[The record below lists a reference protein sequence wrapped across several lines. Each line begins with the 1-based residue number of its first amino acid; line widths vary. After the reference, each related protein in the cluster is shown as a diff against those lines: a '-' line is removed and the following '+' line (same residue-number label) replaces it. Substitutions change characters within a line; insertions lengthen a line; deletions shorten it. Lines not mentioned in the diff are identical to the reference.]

1 MKQKVLIVDDKPD
14 ITRWLQRLIGN
25 ALSVETLAAGGADAA
40 LKALEENEA
49 NCLLVDMKMPGMD
62 GMELMRHIRKK
73 DTSLPIIIMTAYGDI
88 EKAVEAMKEGA
99 YDFITK
105 PFEEE
110 RLLHT
115 VRRALEH
122 EHLLRRNLDLER
134 RIREKEK
141 ETFFVGESP
150 RMKQLIDTIKLVA
163 RTDVTVLITGET
175 GTGKELAARMIHNLS
190 SRTGKPFVAVNC
202 PAIPENILESELFG
216 YRKGAFT
223 GANSDREGLFQAAQ
237 GGTLLLDE
245 IGDISPS
252 LQAKLLRVLQ
262 ERELKPLGDT
272 ATRRVDARVIAAT
285 NRDLA
290 ANVAAGLFRPDLYY
304 RLNVV
309 SVNTP
314 PLRDIPE
321 DIPLIGYHFL
331 SLFCSELGLDQKRL
345 TEESIQFLVSRLW
358 KGNARELQNEIKRAV
373 IFSKD
378 AMLSPSDF
386 GNSMEVITP
395 RNGAIETD
403 SEDYREARKKVLAE
417 FNIEYISNLL
427 RRTEGNVSLAAQAA
441 GVERQS
447 LQQVMRKYGISSAHF
462 RKDEKK
468 AERPANPSG
477 DS

>member
-1 MKQKVLIVDDKPD
+1 MKQKILIVDDNPD
-14 ITRWLQRLIGN
+14 ITRMLERLIGN
-25 ALSVETLAAGGADAA
+25 TLQLEILTAGSAEEALRILKENTL
-40 LKALEENEA
+40 

-62 GMELMRHIRKK
+62 GMGLLRHIKK
-73 DTSLPIIIMTAYGDI
+73 TDASLPVIIMTAYGAI
-88 EKAVEAMKEGA
+88 ETAVEAMKEGA

-122 EHLLRRNLDLER
+122 ENLVRKNLDLER

-150 RMKQLIDTIKLVA
+150 RMQKLIDTIKLVA
-163 RTDVTVLITGET
+163 GTDVTVLITGET

-190 SRTGKPFVAVNC
+190 NRTGKPFVAVNC
-202 PAIPENILESELFG
+202 PAIPESILESELFG

-245 IGDISPS
+245 IGDISLS

-272 ATRRVDARVIAAT
+272 TTRRVDVRVIAAT
-285 NRDLA
+285 NRNLEG
-290 ANVAAGLFRPDLYY
+290 NVAEGLFRSDLYY

-309 SVNTP
+309 SINTP
-314 PLRDIPE
+314 PLRDISE
-321 DIPLIGYHFL
+321 DIPLIAYHFL
-331 SLFCSELGLDQKRL
+331 SLFCSELGLDRKRL
-345 TEESIQFLVSRLW
+345 TEEAIQFLVSRPW

-373 IFSKD
+373 VFSKSD
-378 AMLSPSDF
+378 MLTRADF
-386 GNSMEVITP
+386 GKGAEMTTIQNS
-395 RNGAIETD
+395 ALETD
-403 SEDYREARKKVLAE
+403 GLDYKEARKRVLAA
-417 FNIEYISNLL
+417 FNTEYITNLL
-427 RRTEGNVSLAAQAA
+427 HRTEGNVSLAAQSA

-447 LQQVMRKYGISSAHF
+447 LQHLMRKYGIASAPF
-462 RKDEKK
+462 RKDEEKK
-468 AERPANPSG
+468 
-477 DS
+477 

>member
-1 MKQKVLIVDDKPD
+1 MKQKILIVDDNPD
-14 ITRWLQRLIGN
+14 MTRLLERLIGN
-25 ALSVETLAAGGADAA
+25 ALPVATLAAGSAKAA
-40 LKALEENEA
+40 LQILKEDEVQ
-49 NCLLVDMKMPGMD
+49 CLLVDMKMPGMD
-62 GMELMRHIRKK
+62 GMELMRHIKEK
-73 DTSLPIIIMTAYGDI
+73 DTSLPVIIMTAYGAI
-88 EKAVEAMKEGA
+88 ETAVAAMKDGA

-122 EHLLRRNLDLER
+122 QRLLRRNLDLER

-150 RMKQLIDTIKLVA
+150 RMKELIDTIRLVA
-163 RTDVTVLITGET
+163 GTDVTVLITGET

-190 SRTGKPFVAVNC
+190 NRTGKPFVAVNC

-223 GANSDREGLFQAAQ
+223 GATSDREGLFQAAQ

-245 IGDISPS
+245 IGDISSS

-272 ATRRVDARVIAAT
+272 TTRRVDVRVIAAT
-285 NRDLA
+285 NRDLEG
-290 ANVAAGLFRPDLYY
+290 NVAAGLFRSDLYY

-321 DIPLIGYHFL
+321 DIPLIAYHFL
-331 SLFCSELGLDQKRL
+331 SLFCDELGLDQKRL
-345 TEESIQFLVSRLW
+345 TEEAIQLLVSRQW

-373 IFSKD
+373 IFSKSD
-378 AMLSPSDF
+378 LLAPADF
-386 GNSMEVITP
+386 GNSAELCTSL
-395 RNGAIETD
+395 NSAIET
-403 SEDYREARKKVLAE
+403 ENLDYREAKQKVLAA

-427 RRTEGNVSLAAQAA
+427 RRTEGNVSLAAQSA

-447 LQQVMRKYGISSAHF
+447 LQHLMRKYGIASALF
-462 RKDEKK
+462 RKDEENK
-468 AERPANPSG
+468 
-477 DS
+477 

>member
-1 MKQKVLIVDDKPD
+1 MKQRILIVDDNPD
-14 ITRWLQRLIGN
+14 VPRFLQRLIEGELPVE
-25 ALSVETLAAGGADAA
+25 ALRAGSADAA
-40 LKALEENEA
+40 LRILAEGGVHCVLA
-49 NCLLVDMKMPGMD
+49 DMKMPGM
-62 GMELMRHIRKK
+62 GGVELLRTIKQK
-73 DTSLPIIIMTAYGDI
+73 DASLPVIIMTAFGAI
-88 EKAVEAMKEGA
+88 ETAVESMKEGA

-122 EHLLRRNLDLER
+122 QRLLQRNMDLER
-134 RIREKEK
+134 RIRQKER

-150 RMKQLIDTIKLVA
+150 RMIELIETIRLVA

-223 GANSDREGLFQAAQ
+223 GANADREGLFQAAE

-245 IGDISPS
+245 IGDISSS

-262 ERELKPLGDT
+262 ERELKPLGET
-272 ATRRVDARVIAAT
+272 ATRRVDVRVIAAT
-285 NRDLA
+285 NKDLEE
-290 ANVAAGLFRPDLYY
+290 NVAAGLFRSDLYY

-309 SVNTP
+309 SVRTP

-321 DIPLIGYHFL
+321 DIPLIAFHFL
-331 SLFCSELGLDQKRL
+331 SLFCTELGLERKKFRDDTIRL
-345 TEESIQFLVSRLW
+345 LATRQW

-378 AMLSPSDF
+378 EFLTPDDF
-386 GNSMEVITP
+386 GSSAPFVAGLE
-395 RNGAIETD
+395 EE
-403 SEDYREARKKVLAE
+403 SEMYEPDYKEARKKVMAS
-417 FNIEYISNLL
+417 FYVEYITRLL
-427 RRTEGNVSLAAQAA
+427 RRTEGNVSLAATMS
-441 GVERQS
+441 GLERQS
-447 LQQVMRKYGISSAHF
+447 LQHLMRKYGIISATF
-462 RKDEKK
+462 KK
-468 AERPANPSG
+468 G
-477 DS
+477 L

>member
-1 MKQKVLIVDDKPD
+1 MKQKILIVDDKPD
-14 ITRWLQRLIGN
+14 ITRWLARLIGN
-25 ALSVETLAAGGADAA
+25 TLHLETFAAGGAEAA
-40 LKALEENEA
+40 LKTLEENEV
-49 NCLLVDMKMPGMD
+49 NCILADMKMPGMD
-62 GMELMRHIRKK
+62 GMELLRHIKKK
-73 DTSLPIIIMTAYGDI
+73 DSFLPVIIMTAYGDI

-105 PFEEE
+105 PFDEE
-110 RLLHT
+110 RLLYT

-122 EHLLRRNLDLER
+122 EHLLRRNSDLER
-134 RIREKEK
+134 RIRENEKEK

-150 RMKQLIDTIKLVA
+150 RMKELIDTMKLVA

-190 SRTGKPFVAVNC
+190 SRIGKPFVAVNC

-245 IGDISPS
+245 IGDISCS

-272 ATRRVDARVIAAT
+272 TTRRVDARVIAAT

-321 DIPLIGYHFL
+321 DIPLIAYHFL
-331 SLFCSELGLDQKRL
+331 SLFCSELGLDRKTL
-345 TEESIQFLVSRLW
+345 TEETIQYLVSRQW

-373 IFSKD
+373 IFSKSE
-378 AMLSPSDF
+378 MLSPSDF
-386 GNSMEVITP
+386 GSSAEVITS
-395 RNGAIETD
+395 RNSAMETD
-403 SEDYREARKKVLAE
+403 SIDYRGARKKVLAV
-417 FNIEYISNLL
+417 FNNEYISNLL

-447 LQQVMRKYGISSAHF
+447 LQQVMRKYGISSAQF
-462 RKDEKK
+462 RNDEKK
-468 AERPANPSG
+468 GE
-477 DS
+477 

>member
-1 MKQKVLIVDDKPD
+1 MKQKILIVDDNAD
-14 ITRWLQRLIGN
+14 MTRLLERLIGN
-25 ALSVETLAAGGADAA
+25 TLHLETLAAGSAEAA
-40 LKALEENEA
+40 LRILQENTV
-49 NCLLVDMKMPGMD
+49 NCMLVDMKMPGMN
-62 GMELMRHIRKK
+62 GMELMRYIKKK
-73 DTSLPIIIMTAYGDI
+73 DTSLPVIIMTAYGAI
-88 EKAVEAMKEGA
+88 ETAVEAMKEGA

-122 EHLLRRNLDLER
+122 QHLLRRNLDLER

-150 RMKQLIDTIKLVA
+150 RMKELIDTIKLVA

-190 SRTGKPFVAVNC
+190 NRTGKPFVAVNC

-245 IGDISPS
+245 IGDISSS

-272 ATRRVDARVIAAT
+272 TTRRVDVRVIAAT
-285 NRDLA
+285 NRDLQG
-290 ANVAAGLFRPDLYY
+290 NVAAGLFRSDLYY

-321 DIPLIGYHFL
+321 DIPLIAYHFL
-331 SLFCSELGLDQKRL
+331 ALFCSELGLEQKTL
-345 TEESIQFLVSRLW
+345 TEEAIRFLVSRQW

-373 IFSKD
+373 IFSKSD
-378 AMLSPSDF
+378 LLAPGDF
-386 GNSMEVITP
+386 GNSAELITSQSS
-395 RNGAIETD
+395 AIGTD
-403 SEDYREARKKVLAE
+403 RLEYREARKKVLAE

-427 RRTEGNVSLAAQAA
+427 RRTDGNVSLAAQSA

-447 LQQVMRKYGISSAHF
+447 LQHLMRKHGIASALF
-462 RKDEKK
+462 RKNEEKK
-468 AERPANPSG
+468 
-477 DS
+477 

>member
-1 MKQKVLIVDDKPD
+1 MKQKILIVDDNPD
-14 ITRWLQRLIGN
+14 MTRLLERLIG
-25 ALSVETLAAGGADAA
+25 STLQLEILTADGGEAA
-40 LKALEENEA
+40 LRILKENSV
-49 NCLLVDMKMPGMD
+49 NCLLADMKMPGMD
-62 GMELMRHIRKK
+62 GMELMRHIKEN
-73 DTSLPIIIMTAYGDI
+73 DASLPVIIMTAYGAI
-88 EKAVEAMKEGA
+88 ETAVEAMKEGA

-122 EHLLRRNLDLER
+122 ERLLRRNLDLER

-150 RMKQLIDTIKLVA
+150 RMKELIDTIKLVA
-163 RTDVTVLITGET
+163 GTDVTVLITGET
-175 GTGKELAARMIHNLS
+175 GTGKELAARMIHSLS

-272 ATRRVDARVIAAT
+272 TTRRVDVRVIAAT

-290 ANVAAGLFRPDLYY
+290 NNVASGLFRSDLYY

-309 SVNTP
+309 SVKTP

-321 DIPLIGYHFL
+321 DIPLIAYHFL
-331 SLFCSELGLDQKRL
+331 SLFCGELGLDQKRL
-345 TEESIQFLVSRLW
+345 TEEAIQFLVSCPW
-358 KGNARELQNEIKRAV
+358 KGNARELQNLMKRAV
-373 IFSKD
+373 IFSKSD
-378 AMLSPSDF
+378 MLTPADF
-386 GNSMEVITP
+386 GKCAEMITTRNS
-395 RNGAIETD
+395 GLETD
-403 SEDYREARKKVLAE
+403 GLNYREAKKKVLAE

-427 RRTEGNVSLAAQAA
+427 RRTEGNVSLAAQFASL
-441 GVERQS
+441 ERQS
-447 LQQVMRKYGISSAHF
+447 LQHLMRQYDIASARF
-462 RKDEKK
+462 RKDKENK
-468 AERPANPSG
+468 
-477 DS
+477 

>member
-1 MKQKVLIVDDKPD
+1 MKQKILIVDDNPD
-14 ITRWLQRLIGN
+14 ITRLLERLIGN
-25 ALSVETLAAGGADAA
+25 TLQLEILTAGSAEAA
-40 LKALEENEA
+40 LRILKENTV
-49 NCLLVDMKMPGMD
+49 NCLLADMKMPGMD
-62 GMELMRHIRKK
+62 GMELLRHIKAH
-73 DTSLPIIIMTAYGDI
+73 DASLPVIIMTAYGAI
-88 EKAVEAMKEGA
+88 ETAVEAMKEGA

-150 RMKQLIDTIKLVA
+150 RMKELIDTIKLVA
-163 RTDVTVLITGET
+163 GTDVTVLITGET
-175 GTGKELAARMIHNLS
+175 GTGKELAARMTHSLS

-237 GGTLLLDE
+237 GGTLFLDE
-245 IGDISPS
+245 IGDISSS

-272 ATRRVDARVIAAT
+272 TTRRVDVRVIAAT
-285 NRDLA
+285 NRDLES
-290 ANVAAGLFRPDLYY
+290 NVAAGLFRSDLYY

-309 SVNTP
+309 SINTP

-321 DIPLIGYHFL
+321 DIPLIAYHFL
-331 SLFCSELGLDQKRL
+331 SLFCGELGLDQKKL
-345 TEESIQFLVSRLW
+345 TEEAIQFLVSCPW

-373 IFSKD
+373 IFSKSD
-378 AMLSPSDF
+378 MLTMADF
-386 GNSMEVITP
+386 GKCEALITT
-395 RNGAIETD
+395 RNNALETD
-403 SEDYREARKKVLAE
+403 GLDYKEARKRVLAA

-427 RRTEGNVSLAAQAA
+427 HRTEGNVSLAAQSA

-447 LQQVMRKYGISSAHF
+447 LQHLMRKYGIASALF
-462 RKDEKK
+462 RKDEEKK
-468 AERPANPSG
+468 
-477 DS
+477 